1 MRLVAIGGIGRK
13 FARRAAEVAV
23 EQAQPKELMSAGIAG
38 AVSPKL
44 KVGDGR
50 SAFVGGR
57 GATGD
62 SLSDDRRRMDAG
74 TVDEVSDGAEKQA
87 CCGSMRLMRSTWKRP
102 RSAQVAQEH
111 GLKFAALKAIS
122 DDAAFAMP
130 PFQRFINAQGRFDTG
145 RFVAWLCVASEPWW
159 AAVGKMRRNS
169 KLASANLCRALEH
182 LIEGGRWRIEVADLA
197 FSRTDSRAETEP
209 MSSATQLGSATQ
221 PQAIPATMQAA
232 VYYGVDDVRLET
244 VPVPKI
250 GAGEIL
256 VRVHTCGIC
265 GTDLKKIATGSHSA
279 PRIFG
284 HEIGGVIAQ
293 VGEGVSDYRVG
304 DRVMVFH
311 HIPCGDCYYC
321 RHKVFAQCP
330 TYKKVGA
337 TAGYEASG
345 GGFAEYVRVM
355 DWIVAKGG
363 VVRIPDGVS
372 FEQASFIEPVNTC
385 MKGIETLRLSPGETV
400 LVMGQGPI
408 GIILAVLA
416 RRRGARVIT
425 SDLLS
430 QRHTIAKA
438 FGLNENI
445 DASTSDTVLR
455 AKELTEG
462 RGADAVIL
470 AVAGNS
476 LIRAAMEATRPG
488 GRVLLFAQ
496 TQHGEATI
504 DPAVV
509 CVDEKSLLGSYSA
522 SVDLQ
527 EESARFVLEPGNGS
541 GAADQSS
548 ISLGRI
554 DRGFAVG
561 GPSQAGFDESC
572 DSTGQRMEGRVE

>member
-1 MRLVAIGGIGRK
+1 
-13 FARRAAEVAV
+13 
-23 EQAQPKELMSAGIAG
+23 MS
-38 AVSPKL
+38 V
-44 KVGDGR
+44 
-50 SAFVGGR
+50 
-57 GATGD
+57 
-62 SLSDDRRRMDAG
+62 
-74 TVDEVSDGAEKQA
+74 
-87 CCGSMRLMRSTWKRP
+87 
-102 RSAQVAQEH
+102 
-111 GLKFAALKAIS
+111 
-122 DDAAFAMP
+122 
-130 PFQRFINAQGRFDTG
+130 
-145 RFVAWLCVASEPWW
+145 
-159 AAVGKMRRNS
+159 
-169 KLASANLCRALEH
+169 
-182 LIEGGRWRIEVADLA
+182 
-197 FSRTDSRAETEP
+197 
-209 MSSATQLGSATQ
+209 ATQLRDNTGS
-221 PQAIPATMQAA
+221 QAIPSTMQAA
-232 VYYGVDDVRLET
+232 VYHGVNDVRMET
-244 VPVPKI
+244 VPVPQI

-284 HEIGGVIAQ
+284 HETAGTVAA
-293 VGEGVSDYRVG
+293 VGDGVSRFKIG

-345 GGFAEYVRVM
+345 GGFSEYVRVM
-355 DWIVAKGG
+355 DWIVGNGG

-385 MKGIETLRLSPGETV
+385 MKGIETLGLTEGESV

-425 SDLLS
+425 SDLLP
-430 QRHTIAKA
+430 QRHTISKA

-445 DASTSDTVLR
+445 DASTSDTVKT

-470 AVAGNS
+470 AVAVNG
-476 LIRAAMEATRPG
+476 LIRPAMDATRPG

-496 TQHGEATI
+496 TQHGEAPI
-504 DPAVV
+504 DPAAV

-527 EESARFVLEPGNGS
+527 HESAQFVLNREMDLERLVSHRFPLNESIKALQLAAHPEPGSMKIVIQPGS
-541 GAADQSS
+541 EWK
-548 ISLGRI
+548 
-554 DRGFAVG
+554 
-561 GPSQAGFDESC
+561 DE
-572 DSTGQRMEGRVE
+572 